1 MLAVSVV
8 HVTDIDLNSKHPDSN
23 TNSKTSIITL
33 LGFVKIISSSFVYR
47 MENSMMKYICM
58 GLAII

>member
-8 HVTDIDLNSKHPDSN
+8 HVTDIDLNSKHPDSS
-23 TNSKTSIITL
+23 TNSKTSVVTL
-33 LGFVKIISSSFVYR
+33 LGLVKIIGSSFVYR

-58 GLAII
+58 GLGTI